1 MPKPNLSIKT
11 GHIFIGLAVVMGLA
25 TLGVMNGGKE
35 EAPKKAVA
43 QVETQDVVVPLV
55 PINQGE
61 TLASSDVTVVKW
73 PAAFLPKGKVFSN
86 AFELVGRVAKQD
98 LFPGEPIFNQK
109 VSGGETHGGLTANIP
124 KGMRAITIAVTEVKG
139 VAGFV
144 KPGDRV
150 DVLTTFELDKAGA
163 QASRKTKTV
172 LQDLL
177 VLASAQTMVDDNKY
191 QIDTPSG
198 VIKGE
203 ATTTSGVKGA
213 SSSGENASDASAPS
227 VSPEQKA
234 LDRDKEKTDA
244 EKAARLVSS
253 VTLALTPEQA
263 EMLALAEESG
273 SLRLSLRSDADHSIA
288 KLNGVNSEKL
298 LGDPEPPPM
307 PVFTPPP
314 RVAPPPMPMPMAS
327 FGSQVEFI
335 QGNDKTLY
343 NFNQ

>member
-1 MPKPNLSIKT
+1 MPKPNLPIKT

-35 EAPKKAVA
+35 DSPKKMEAK
-43 QVETQDVVVPLV
+43 VETQDVVVPLV

-86 AFELVGRVAKQD
+86 AYELVGRVAKQD

-109 VSGGETHGGLTANIP
+109 VSGGETHGGLTALIP

-150 DVLTTFELDKAGA
+150 DILTTFEVEKHDGPTA
-163 QASRKTKTV
+163 RKTKTV

-177 VLASAQTMVDDNKY
+177 VLASAQTMVDENKY
-191 QIDTPSG
+191 QIDTPPG
-198 VIKGE
+198 VTNGE
-203 ATTTSGVKGA
+203 ATTSTGGKA
-213 SSSGENASDASAPS
+213 TPSGEGEKSAEEPA

-234 LDRDKEKTDA
+234 IDRDKEKSDA

-263 EMLALAEESG
+263 ETLALAEESG
-273 SLRLSLRSDADHSIA
+273 SLRLVLRADADHSIA

-298 LGDPEPPPM
+298 LGDSEPPPM
-307 PVFTPPP
+307 PVFSPPP
-314 RVAPPPMPMPMAS
+314 KVAPPPMPMPMAS